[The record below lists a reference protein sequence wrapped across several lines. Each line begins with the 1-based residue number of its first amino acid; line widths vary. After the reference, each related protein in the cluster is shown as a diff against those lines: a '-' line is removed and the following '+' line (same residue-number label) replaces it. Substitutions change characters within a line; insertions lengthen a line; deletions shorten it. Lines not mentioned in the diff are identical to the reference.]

1 MSVREMSVR
10 AMALASIAVLMCMA
24 LGCPPR
30 KPKPIIGHSGTPIM
44 KTVETD
50 VIFNLPPE

>member
-1 MSVREMSVR
+1 MNWREVSVR
-10 AMALASIAVLMCMA
+10 AMAFASIAVLTCMA

-30 KPKPIIGHSGTPIM
+30 KPKPIIGHSGSSIM

>member
-50 VIFNLPPE
+50 VIVNLPPE

>member
-1 MSVREMSVR
+1 MSLREMSLR
-10 AMALASIAVLMCMA
+10 ATAFASIVVLMGMA

-30 KPKPIIGHSGTPIM
+30 KPKPIVGHSGTSIM
-44 KTVETD
+44 KAVEID